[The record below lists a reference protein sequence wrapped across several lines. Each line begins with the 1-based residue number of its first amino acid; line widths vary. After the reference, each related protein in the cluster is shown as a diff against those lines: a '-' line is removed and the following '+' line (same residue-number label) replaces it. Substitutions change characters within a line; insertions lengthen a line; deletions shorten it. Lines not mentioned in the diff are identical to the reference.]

1 MIQPAA
7 SLETEL
13 ETRLYASFE
22 RQHVMRLLNARLV
35 KVAPGEARIEFPF
48 STTLTQ
54 QNGYI
59 HAGILTTA
67 VDSACGYAA
76 FTLMPPGSG
85 VLSIEFKVNF
95 LSPALGE
102 KFVAIGKVLRAGK
115 TITVC
120 NGEVYA
126 VSDGAE
132 KLVAAM
138 QATMMTIE
146 SRNG

>member
-1 MIQPAA
+1 MDFPAVLDA
-7 SLETEL
+7 AFQS
-13 ETRLYASFE
+13 RIFASFE
-22 RQHVMRLLNARLV
+22 RQQVMRLLNARLV
-35 KVAPGEARIEFPF
+35 AVEPGLARIELPF

-59 HAGILTTA
+59 HAGILTTIA
-67 VDSACGYAA
+67 DSACGYAA

-102 KFVAIGKVLRAGK
+102 KFIGTGKVIRAGK

-120 NGEVYA
+120 SGEVHA
-126 VSDGAE
+126 VNGGTE

-138 QATMMTIE
+138 QATMMTVE
-146 SRNG
+146 KRDG